1 MKRHLMSS
9 TTSQPAGDR
18 DTAHAKVANGS
29 DAARAHP
36 RPHLTLVQTG
46 TWSHTLILRGSLDRR
61 SASELEDEIECLRQE
76 GVAALTLDLRQLGAI
91 DPRGAQVIA
100 SQSTPFKG
108 PGPEF
113 EVLVGSPVIQRVL
126 AEAGW
131 TDPSAPAPVEGVVR
145 RFSRPA
151 PQRVVPDL
159 ATTTIRDLGVDQSE
173 RPS

>member
-9 TTSQPAGDR
+9 TTSQHADDR
-18 DTAHAKVANGS
+18 DTAHETVANGS
-29 DAARAHP
+29 DAAPAHSRA
-36 RPHLTLVQTG
+36 RLTLVHTRA
-46 TWSHTLILRGSLDRR
+46 WSHTLILRGSLDRR

-76 GVAALTLDLRQLGAI
+76 GVTALTLDLRQLDAI
-91 DPRGAQVIA
+91 DPRGAQAIA
-100 SQSTPFKG
+100 SQRAPFKV
-108 PGPEF
+108 PGPQF
-113 EVLVGSPVIQRVL
+113 AVLVGSPVIQRAL

-131 TDPSAPAPVEGVVR
+131 TDPLTPAPIEGVVR

-173 RPS
+173 

>member
-9 TTSQPAGDR
+9 TTSQRADDR

-29 DAARAHP
+29 DAAPAHP
-36 RPHLTLVQTG
+36 RPHLTLVQTRA
-46 TWSHTLILRGSLDRR
+46 WSHTLILRGSLDRR

-76 GVAALTLDLRQLGAI
+76 GVTALTLDLRQLDAI

-100 SQSTPFKG
+100 SQRAPFEVQG
-108 PGPEF
+108 PRF
-113 EVLVGSPVIQRVL
+113 AVLVGSPVIQRAL

-131 TDPSAPAPVEGVVR
+131 TDPLTPAAIEGIVR

-151 PQRVVPDL
+151 PHRVIPDL